1 MCLPGPAVWRARLP
15 IVPTKTAA
23 RDVSLAMSL
32 DGFLQAL
39 SGNLMVA
46 ADVIASF
53 GRQLS
58 ANLMVRDDKQ
68 SRKIMLR
75 FRGA

>member
-1 MCLPGPAVWRARLP
+1 
-15 IVPTKTAA
+15 
-23 RDVSLAMSL
+23 MSL